1 MFRILITKLLLM
13 KEDELLY
20 VLALQK
26 TKGIGDVIAKK
37 LISSL
42 GSAQAVFQEKTHKL
56 KKLNGIGAI
65 TLANLND
72 QSVLKNAEKEL
83 EIIRKKNL
91 KTHYFLDDDYPTKL
105 KYCIDGPILLF
116 QKGNTN
122 FENRK
127 VISIVGTRNM
137 TPYGRDCC
145 EQLIADLKPFNPI
158 IVSGFAYGVDI
169 CAHRAALKNGL
180 ETVAVLAQGFASL
193 YPSAHQKYEK
203 EILENGSFFT
213 EFWYDD
219 EPLREHFLQRNRVI
233 AGLSET
239 TIVIE
244 SAEKGGSLV
253 TADIADSYNRD
264 IFAVPGRISDKY
276 SKGCNKLIQQNKA
289 IMLNSSIDLIS
300 ELGWEKASIKKQAI
314 QPKLFEE
321 LSETEQLLVNFLQSN
336 GKYQLDL
343 IALENQFTIQ
353 QTASILFQLEMK
365 GMIKALPGK
374 LFEVI

>member
-203 EILENGSFFT
+203 ELLVNGSFFT
-213 EFWYDD
+213 EFWYYD